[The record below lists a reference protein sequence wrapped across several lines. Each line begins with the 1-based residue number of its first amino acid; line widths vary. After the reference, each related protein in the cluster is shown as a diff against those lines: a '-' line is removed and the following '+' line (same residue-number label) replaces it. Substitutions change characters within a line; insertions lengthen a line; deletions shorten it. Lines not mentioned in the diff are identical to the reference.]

1 MGPELRRIGHDCWL
15 ERQVIAFQM
24 QTFVAIRNIESAI
37 ENGSNAAELK
47 PLLTHAIDVALRWK
61 TAS

>member
-1 MGPELRRIGHDCWL
+1 L